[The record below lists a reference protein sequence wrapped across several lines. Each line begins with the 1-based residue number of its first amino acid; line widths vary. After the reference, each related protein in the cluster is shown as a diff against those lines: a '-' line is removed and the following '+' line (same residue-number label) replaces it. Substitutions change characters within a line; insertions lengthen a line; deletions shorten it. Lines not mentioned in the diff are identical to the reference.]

1 MDCHD
6 ARLLLTLQR
15 REPEQLDRVEL
26 EALERHVELCPGCQ
40 NWNQS
45 EARFESALTTA
56 LKTVPLPVGLKG
68 KIASGLARSRP
79 PRRKAWAAAAAAV
92 LLGIVATGTYFWL
105 QPTEIDP
112 DQFRELVNDEK
123 SVPDAVQSYFR
134 KLGHRMTPPPQFEYG
149 YLVTYKPVVVQGKV
163 IPQLMFQ
170 CRRDNGGL
178 VTAYVYCLPNQ
189 QFCFDGDLESPV
201 STGPNRQF
209 EVLRGERELYVV
221 DCAGGDLWM
230 LYRNSL

>member
-26 EALERHVELCPGCQ
+26 EAIERHVELCPGCQ

-68 KIASGLARSRP
+68 KIAAGLTRSRP

-92 LLGIVATGTYFWL
+92 LLGIVTTGTYYWW
-105 QPTEIDP
+105 QPSEIDV
-112 DQFRELVNDEK
+112 DQFHALAPYEQSGPE
-123 SVPDAVQSYFR
+123 AVQSYFR
-134 KLGHRMTPPPQFEYG
+134 ELGHAMTAPPQFDYS
-149 YLVTYKPVVVQGKV
+149 YLVTYKLVVVQGKAV
-163 IPQLMFQ
+163 PQLMFQ
-170 CRRDNGGL
+170 RRRDNGGL
-178 VTAYVYCLPNQ
+178 VTAYVYCLPNR
-189 QFCFDGDLESPV
+189 QFRFDGDLESPV

-209 EVLRGERELYVV
+209 EVLRGERELYLV

-230 LYRNSL
+230 LYRDSL